1 MYKYLYRLMLTLY
14 FILMTFLTG
23 IVIYLIGFI
32 FFYSYPIY
40 DYFTGNKEFGFYD
53 IVFWTVLI
61 SISVFI
67 SLSLTVTSG
76 RDYLLYDL
84 KFCELLKSKPTE

>member
-14 FILMTFLTG
+14 FILM
-23 IVIYLIGFI
+23 IYLIGFI
-32 FFYSYPIY
+32 FFYSIPISE
-40 DYFTGNKEFGFYD
+40 YFAGKRELGLYD
-53 IVFWTVLI
+53 IIFWSILI
-61 SISVFI
+61 LVSLFT

-84 KFCELLKSKPTE
+84 KFCELLKSKPTK

>member
-1 MYKYLYRLMLTLY
+1 MYKYLYNLMLVLY
-14 FILMTFLTG
+14 FILLAFLAG
-23 IVIYLIGFI
+23 IIVFLIGFI
-32 FFYSYPIY
+32 FFYSYPICE
-40 DYFTGNKEFGFYD
+40 YFVGGREFGLYD

-61 SISVFI
+61 TISIFI

-84 KFCELLKSKPTE
+84 KFCELLKTKTN